1 MQTIRFGSSVTGT
14 RAEAA
19 YLRARAAF
27 KIPTLDLLHG
37 RYAPF
42 VIAVLSI
49 VFTADRPTVAVA
61 DAHVEVGEILDELRA
76 AGYEDEGRGLPSTS
90 GREVCRYW
98 VRVGWLG
105 QQIEGDTE
113 VYRCT
118 AHAVRA
124 LEIADLTGGST
135 RVSQSRV
142 RTLLDAVDRLAGDAD
157 ADPARR
163 LARLRAERAA
173 LDEQITALEN
183 NDAAPITDDE
193 LVEEAENVLHL
204 ARSLPADFTRV
215 AESIKAMQR
224 DVIRDL
230 RRDERPTGD
239 VLREY
244 LLRGQQVMQSTREGE
259 AFAGALR
266 VLGDPERIDAL
277 VDQLHELV
285 SRPFAQLLD
294 EAQRAELDTVGRRM
308 ELGVQEVL
316 TAQRR
321 ASHMIASQVRTH
333 DPARDRQVDEL
344 LRDVIAGLQSWTQS
358 RTPETPVEPLRRL
371 PIASIGHLRQSL
383 SDIRPPEPPVP
394 LADRSDDA
402 VFLDADTRAWGG
414 PRYAELEAYVAGLG
428 AEFDLGAA
436 FVGAED
442 DTRRPVDL
450 LGLLEI
456 AHRNGM
462 VESEEV
468 SVVEALRPDGTTRRF
483 AFAAVTAQ
491 ATPSPKSKEQADD

>member
-1 MQTIRFGSSVTGT
+1 VTGT

-19 YLRARAAF
+19 YLRALAAF

-42 VIAVLSI
+42 VVAVLSTM
-49 VFTADRPTVAVA
+49 FTAERPAVAIA
-61 DAHVEVGEILDELRA
+61 DAHVEVGEILDQLRA
-76 AGYEDEGRGLPSTS
+76 AGYEADGRGLPSTS

-98 VRVGWLG
+98 VKVGWLG

-124 LEIADLTGGST
+124 LEIADLTGGGT
-135 RVSQSRV
+135 RVSHSRV
-142 RTLLDAVDRLAGDAD
+142 RTLLDAVDRLAGNAD
-157 ADPARR
+157 GDPARR
-163 LARLRAERAA
+163 LARLIEERDA
-173 LDEQITALEN
+173 LDEQIAALQSG
-183 NDAAPITDDE
+183 AADPVADDE
-193 LVEEAENVLHL
+193 LLEEAENVLHL
-204 ARSLPADFTRV
+204 SRGLPADFTRV

-230 RRDERPTGD
+230 RRDERPTGE

-244 LLRGQQVMQSTREGE
+244 LLRGQQVMQSTREGQ

-266 VLGDPERIDAL
+266 VIGDPERIDTL
-277 VDQLHELV
+277 TDQLHGLLA
-285 SRPFAQLLD
+285 RPFAQLLD
-294 EAQRAELDTVGRRM
+294 DSQRAELDTIGRRM

-321 ASHMIASQVRTH
+321 ASHVIAAQVRTH

-344 LRDVIAGLQSWTQS
+344 LREVIAGLQSWTQT
-358 RTPETPVEPLRRL
+358 RTPETPVDPLRRL

-383 SDIRPPEPPVP
+383 SDIRPPEPPAP
-394 LADRSDDA
+394 LSDRSDDA

-414 PRYAELEAYVAGLG
+414 PHYAELEAYVAGLG
-428 AEFDLGAA
+428 AEFDLGEA
-436 FVGAED
+436 FVGAGAS
-442 DTRRPVDL
+442 TRRPVDL

-456 AHRNGM
+456 AHRSGM
-462 VESEEV
+462 TEGEEV
-468 SVVEALRPDGTTRRF
+468 SIVEALRPDGTTRRF
-483 AFAAVTAQ
+483 AFGSVTVENAK
-491 ATPSPKSKEQADD
+491 TRKEQADD